1 MHCDYEQADY
11 KLKRGCPAP
20 DLVVIKD
27 FIRFYVRSVQGD
39 GRLSDTKLPTVR
51 TTLACA
57 ERFFGGFEEATGSTI
72 TKDDREEVYSASI
85 SRFTKHILC

>member
-1 MHCDYEQADY
+1 VYCNYEKTGY
-11 KLKRGCPAP
+11 ELKRGCPAP
-20 DLVVIKD
+20 DHVVIKD

-72 TKDDREEVYSASI
+72 KKDDRDEVYSACI
-85 SRFTKHILC
+85 PWLINDIMC